1 MTMRIST
8 SALYATSTTTL
19 GTLQSQLARTQ
30 QQLSTGHRMLS
41 AADDPIASARALE
54 VTQSQ
59 TVNAQFANNRA
70 NGRSAMAQEEVAL
83 TSAQNIVQDSQELVV
98 AAGNGANSASD
109 RATYADQLQGQ
120 LDSLIAVANSS
131 DGNGGYLFGGYKS
144 STVPFVQTAA
154 GVGYNGDQGQVQLQV
169 APSRS
174 IAISDSGS
182 AVFTNIATGNGSF
195 VTGTGTNSGTG
206 VISAGVVSDS
216 RQLTGHTYSI
226 DFTVTPGT
234 PDVTTYKVTD
244 KTTNTTVPP
253 APAVADMPYTSGA
266 SIKVGGMSFEVSGVP
281 AQGDSFSAKP
291 SDRQS
296 LFTTLSKLI
305 DTLRAPANTAA
316 EKKALSDGLAE
327 AGGNLSA
334 GLDNVLAV
342 RSSLGTRMKELD
354 TLDSAGSDA
363 DVQYASTLQ
372 NLQDLDYVKAISQFT
387 QQQTTLDAA
396 QKSFKSM
403 SSLSQFNYIS

>member
-8 SALYATSTTTL
+8 SALYATSTSQL

-59 TVNAQFANNRA
+59 TINAQFAANRA
-70 NGRSAMAQEEVAL
+70 NGRSALAQEEVAL
-83 TSAQNIVQDSQELVV
+83 ASVQSLVQDAQETIV
-98 AAGNGANSASD
+98 AAGNGINSASD

-120 LDSLIAVANSS
+120 LDGLIALANSS

-144 STVPFVQTAA
+144 GTVPFVQTAA

-169 APSRS
+169 APTRT

-182 AVFTNIATGNGSF
+182 SVFTNIATGNGSF
-195 VTGTGTNSGTG
+195 VTGTGANSGSG

-216 RQLTGHTYSI
+216 RQLTGHAYSI
-226 DFTVTPGT
+226 DFTVTAG
-234 PDVTTYKVTD
+234 VTTYKITD
-244 KTTNTTVPP
+244 TTTNTTLPA
-253 APAVADMPYTSGA
+253 APANANMAYTSGA
-266 SIKVGGMSFEVSGVP
+266 PINVGGMTFEVSGAP
-281 AQGDSFSAKP
+281 ASGDQFSAKP

-296 LFTTLSKLI
+296 LFTTLSNAI
-305 DTLRAPANTAA
+305 ATLRAPANTPA
-316 EKKALSDGLAE
+316 EKKALSDGLSQ
-327 AGGNLSA
+327 AGGNLGA

-363 DVQYASTLQ
+363 DIQYATTLT

-387 QQQTTLDAA
+387 QQQTTLEAA

-403 SSLSQFNYIS
+403 SSLSLFNFIS